1 LRPHSVLSVV
11 SDRRT
16 PELSTL
22 SLPGALPIS
31 LRLVAQHIGRREP
44 GAVALGEALELAH
57 DARGAE
63 VVGVSQ
69 RAAAERR
76 ETEAEDGAEDRK
88 STRLNSSYLGNSYAV
103 LRLQKKE
110 AAVG

>member
-76 ETEAEDGAEDRK
+76 EPEAEDGADVAVAGRAYDPLPDR
-88 STRLNSSYLGNSYAV
+88 SRCFVQHY
-103 LRLQKKE
+103 E
-110 AAVG
+110 HE

>member
-1 LRPHSVLSVV
+1 MAGPKNLGIELRV
-11 SDRRT
+11 T
-16 PELSTL
+16 P
-22 SLPGALPIS
+22 
-31 LRLVAQHIGRREP
+31 RLVAQHIGRRET

-76 ETEAEDGAEDRK
+76 EPEAEDGAHGALAGGAYDPPPHRA
-88 STRLNSSYLGNSYAV
+88 RPLGQHFEHEPPDDLPGAPAS
-103 LRLQKKE
+103 LR
-110 AAVG
+110 GGPRHP

>member
-1 LRPHSVLSVV
+1 MAGPKNLGIELRV
-11 SDRRT
+11 T
-16 PELSTL
+16 P
-22 SLPGALPIS
+22 
-31 LRLVAQHIGRREP
+31 RLVAQHIGRRET

-76 ETEAEDGAEDRK
+76 GTEDEKRADAAPRGGSDDAPPPPAPP
-88 STRLNSSYLGNSYAV
+88 LV
-103 LRLQKKE
+103 LRDN
-110 AAVG
+110 AAAAGERRPRR

>member
-1 LRPHSVLSVV
+1 MAGPKNLGIELRV
-11 SDRRT
+11 T
-16 PELSTL
+16 P
-22 SLPGALPIS
+22 
-31 LRLVAQHIGRREP
+31 RLVAQHIGRREP

-76 ETEAEDGAEDRK
+76 GTQTQKGAHGARAGGADHPPPRPPPPLVPHYQPQPPGK
-88 STRLNSSYLGNSYAV
+88 FPRAPGPPW
-103 LRLQKKE
+103 
-110 AAVG
+110 

>member
-1 LRPHSVLSVV
+1 MAGPKNLGIELRV
-11 SDRRT
+11 T
-16 PELSTL
+16 P
-22 SLPGALPIS
+22 
-31 LRLVAQHIGRREP
+31 RLVAQHIGRREP

-76 ETEAEDGAEDRK
+76 GPRAEEGAGGARAGRAGDSLPYPAPRPPERFQPQPP
-88 STRLNSSYLGNSYAV
+88 GC
-103 LRLQKKE
+103 LRG
-110 AAVG
+110 AR